1 VQAARSMQQGN
12 EKLVKSFTDLDAWR
26 KAHQLVVRT
35 YKITADFPKE
45 EVFGIVNQMR
55 RCAVSVTSNIAEGFS
70 RQFGKEKIQFYSM
83 AIGSLTELQNQLM
96 ISKDVKYLTDSSFQ
110 EIYDQSVEIHKMLN
124 GLIKSTRRR
133 TS

>member
-1 VQAARSMQQGN
+1 MQQGN

-55 RCAVSVTSNIAEGFS
+55 RCAVSVTSNIAEGFL
-70 RQFGKEKIQFYSM
+70 GN
-83 AIGSLTELQNQLM
+83 L
-96 ISKDVKYLTDSSFQ
+96 VKR
-110 EIYDQSVEIHKMLN
+110 
-124 GLIKSTRRR
+124 KSNFTQWPLDH
-133 TS
+133 